1 MSRCHG
7 QAFGVHHVVKTVLF
21 EAKEVSM
28 QGRPDLKRC
37 EMKDR
42 TSPRLDKPY
51 DERDKGTERRKK
63 QGLRPGM

>member
-42 TSPRLDKPY
+42 TSPRLDKPC
-51 DERDKGTERRKK
+51 DERDKGTKRRKK